1 MSLHKHLGIGDEH
14 TIFEAELVGVMMGA
28 HMASVETLKLVSRC
42 LNNQAA
48 ITTTA
53 GKADGGT
60 VPSQLAL
67 EGSNPSRD
75 PSAEAYVPHSDGS
88 QDTGEWR
95 QQKS

>member
-28 HMASVETLKLVSRC
+28 HMANVETLESVSRC

-53 GKADGGT
+53 EKQIAGQYL
-60 VPSQLAL
+60 VSSL
-67 EGSNPSRD
+67 
-75 PSAEAYVPHSDGS
+75 
-88 QDTGEWR
+88 
-95 QQKS
+95 